1 MDSDAKLVVTAIR
14 DMEQEGFIAASLR
27 RSGWKV
33 IYRAT
38 SVRAL
43 REKLNENPTALL
55 LSSDDF
61 GDISEIHQGP
71 SIQLRG
77 RSHPLTASSSLN
89 PQSDLELAEIIR
101 AQGSAANTRHISATS
116 AKVIAISSIGGRTGA
131 TTFAITIAEQIVQ
144 LGRKV
149 LLVDGNHLHPK
160 IAYHFQLHKIREEIT
175 ETQYGFSICEVA
187 NIQGLNLMAS
197 QANHFE
203 TIIIDMGSTAAARD
217 GGQRVEDLT
226 LMWAMNS
233 RASELIAARDDDFSI
248 EQVRRYLTQ
257 ERRALRQGE
266 ATIFLTPSK
275 ALSRRERKQVAQER
289 SKLFATEVEILS
301 RDLRSVEKME
311 RSHSTLNLSSP
322 SSPIIADIARYLE
335 RERYS

>member
-1 MDSDAKLVVTAIR
+1 MDSDARLVVTAIR

-38 SVRAL
+38 SVTAL
-43 REKLNENPTALL
+43 KAKLIEYPTALL

-61 GDISEIHQGP
+61 GDINEIHPGP

-101 AQGSAANTRHISATS
+101 AQGSATNTRYISATS
-116 AKVIAISSIGGRTGA
+116 ADLFSISSIGGRTGA
-131 TTFAITIAEQIVQ
+131 TTLAITIAEQVARS
-144 LGRKV
+144 GRKV
-149 LLVDGNHLHPK
+149 LLVDANRFHPR
-160 IAYHFQLHKIREEIT
+160 IAYHFQLHNIRGEIA
-175 ETQYGFSICEVA
+175 ETHFGFSICEA
-187 NIQGLNLMAS
+187 TDIQGLNYLAS
-197 QANHFE
+197 QANHFQ
-203 TIIIDMGSTAAARD
+203 TIIIDLGSIPASKV

-226 LMWAMNS
+226 LAWAINS
-233 RASELIAARDDDFSI
+233 RARELITARDDDFSTDWI
-248 EQVRRYLTQ
+248 NRSLADEGRSL
-257 ERRALRQGE
+257 RAGE

-275 ALSRRERKQVAQER
+275 VLSRRERKQVIEER
-289 SKLFATEVEILS
+289 SKFLALEVDIFS
-301 RDLRSVEKME
+301 RDPRSVEKME
-311 RSHSTLNLSSP
+311 KSHSTLYMSSP
-322 SSPIIADIARYLE
+322 SSPIIGDIARYLE